1 MIRSIFPIAAFLLL
15 WIPSSILYAQESKL
29 NSFAIEGSINAD
41 TGTLVLMP
49 LYDTDFYPEDVE
61 KVQAR
66 VENNKVH
73 FSGSMPYP
81 MGFTLQYENS
91 YASRLFVVE
100 PGQQSITINLEA
112 NREVPEV
119 TNQAMRE
126 YQNDYLKAFE
136 TITQRRNRYDERR
149 ASLRQKY
156 QDDIPDEVAL
166 ELEKEYKSIYAQSD
180 SLLMQ
185 YVADHPDSYLALWKL
200 VELFGFVGY
209 EDIYVSAYAHFSDA
223 LKNTYTGKVLGE
235 KLQVAAKL
243 AQGKPFPTMET
254 VDTDL
259 QEYLISYT
267 DFTKNQYTFVDFWYS
282 NCSPCIAQFPHL
294 RETYEKYREQGF
306 EIVGISTD
314 RIRYQDMWMKAIER
328 FELVWPQY
336 WDKDG
341 KESAALAINR
351 FPTNYLLDSEGKI
364 IAKDLRPVELE
375 QFLAENIR

>member
-1 MIRSIFPIAAFLLL
+1 MIHPTFLFISLFFL
-15 WIPSSILYAQESKL
+15 VFQSFDLYAQESKL
-29 NSFAIEGSINAD
+29 NSFEIEGSINAD

-49 LYDTDFYPEDVE
+49 LHYPEYYPENIE
-61 KVQAR
+61 KIEVR
-66 VENNKVH
+66 IENNKFH
-73 FSGSMPYP
+73 FSGSIPYP
-81 MGFTLQYENS
+81 LGFTLQYENS

-100 PGQQSITINLEA
+100 PGQQSISVNLEA

-119 TNQAMRE
+119 DNKAMRE
-126 YQNDYLKAFE
+126 YKEGFTAAFKP
-136 TITQRRNRYDERR
+136 IYQRRERYDQRR

-156 QDDIPDEVAL
+156 QDEIPDEVAL
-166 ELEKEYKSIYAQSD
+166 ELEKEYKSMYAQSD
-180 SLLMQ
+180 SILMQ

-200 VELFGFVGY
+200 VELYGFVGY
-209 EDIYVSAYAHFSDA
+209 EDIYASTYAHFSDA
-223 LKNTYTGKVLGE
+223 LKNTYTGKVLGK
-235 KLQVAAKL
+235 KLEVTARL

-259 QEYLISYT
+259 QEYLISQA

-282 NCSPCIAQFPHL
+282 NCRPCIAQFPHL

-314 RIRYQDMWMKAIER
+314 RIRYQDMWMKAIDR
-328 FELVWPQY
+328 FELIWPQY

-375 QFLAENIR
+375 QFLAEHMK